1 MHDYSNYSDGYMSE
15 SEIRSLQKIK
25 GGSYVITLPRWWV
38 ERTGVKKGQKIFV
51 VSDPIGLRLIPQSLR
66 KLPEV
71 ELYREDFSQIRH
83 IRYAVFSYYM
93 QGVSKITIYSR
104 NGFSPDDRRELRKLR
119 GELLGADIVEDTT
132 NKISLKF
139 VASVSDELLHER
151 IARMARFAYEV
162 HRDTL
167 TSLRDKNLTLA
178 GEIVERIDEIMR
190 QYRATYRYLT
200 LSILNPH
207 QPQAIRDVR
216 ELAVYS
222 VVIRDLYMAVYYATQ
237 ISRTFLEIGK
247 DDINKEIWDMI
258 TKMYEVVVKMYE
270 NAVEAFTSE
279 DVKFGDLFKN
289 AELFQQVKAYDTE
302 INSRLLGETKMVN
315 TQLLL
320 ISRSVRRSAGY
331 AIALT
336 DDIVNR
342 QVIKQTGV
350 G

>member
-1 MHDYSNYSDGYMSE
+1 MSE

-38 ERTGVKKGQKIFV
+38 ERTGVRKGQKIVV

-71 ELYREDFSQIRH
+71 ELSREEFSHIRH

-93 QGVSKITIYSR
+93 QGVSKITISSSR
-104 NGFSPDDRRELRKLR
+104 GFSPDDRRELRKLR
-119 GELLGADIVEDTT
+119 GELLGADIVEDTV
-132 NKISLKF
+132 NRISLKF
-139 VASVSDELLHER
+139 VASVSDELIHDR
-151 IARMARFAYEV
+151 IARMANFAYEV

-167 TSLRDKNLTLA
+167 TSMRDRNLTLA
-178 GEIVERIDEIMR
+178 SEIVERIEEIMR

-200 LSILNPH
+200 LSILNPY
-207 QPQAIRDVR
+207 QPQAIKDVR

-237 ISRTFLEIGK
+237 ISKTLLELG
-247 DDINKEIWDMI
+247 NENLNHSIWDML

-270 NAVEAFTSE
+270 NAVNAFAKD
-279 DVKFGDLFKN
+279 DVKFGDLFEN
-289 AELFQQVKAYDTE
+289 AELFQRVRTYDTE
-302 INSRLLGETKMVN
+302 ISSRLLGEANKVN

-320 ISRSVRRSAGY
+320 ISRNIRRSAGY

-350 G
+350 A